1 MILTLAQ
8 KNELARHLI
17 EEGVADESAGFGH
30 ADGAKVAEVVANW
43 LSTQP
48 DYSVP
53 TVSIDSRSPGR
64 LHPTNV
70 RDNWGRIS

>member
-1 MILTLAQ
+1 MILTQAQ
-8 KNELARHLI
+8 KNELAHHLVD
-17 EEGVADESAGFGH
+17 EGVADESAGYGH
-30 ADGAKVAEVVANW
+30 ADGAQVAEVVAKW
-43 LSTQP
+43 LATQP

-53 TVSIDSRSPGR
+53 TVSIDSRYPGR